1 MLRRNLAIAGAVVG
15 TFLGANLAIEFS
27 SARNALYVENDGSKT
42 WIVRAIDTWTGRP
55 VGTWSVPPGAIAKLY
70 DDLMPEW
77 WWPPERGRYHDL
89 VAEVLRPNSCQLVS
103 RNPSSRGW
111 SLQVI
116 DRAGV
121 IVEADSGSISSAL
134 PTVTAVAQPTSDPC
148 RGAAI
153 P

>member
-1 MLRRNLAIAGAVVG
+1 VPRRTLAIVVVAGVV
-15 TFLGANLAIEFS
+15 LGANLAIEFS
-27 SARNALYVENDGSKT
+27 RARNALYVENEGSEART
-42 WIVRAIDTWTGRP
+42 VRAIDAWTGRP
-55 VGTWSVPPGAIAKLY
+55 LGTWSVPPGATAKLY

-89 VAEVLRPNSCQLVS
+89 VAEVLIPDSCQLVS
-103 RNPSSRGW
+103 RNPGLRPW

-116 DRAGV
+116 DGAGE
-121 IVEADSGSISSAL
+121 ISEAGNGSISSAPPAIAGVAL
-134 PTVTAVAQPTSDPC
+134 PTTDPC